1 MGTFAVLL
9 HEQEEESSARIR
21 KRLVDA
27 FAKSD
32 YFEFSEH
39 VYLVTGAPLTTDV
52 ADKLEITEDEQ
63 AFAAILSLNGS
74 YSGRSWSKLWEF
86 LRQADARR

>member
-1 MGTFAVLL
+1 M
-9 HEQEEESSARIR
+9 
-21 KRLVDA
+21 DA
-27 FAKSD
+27 FPESD
-32 YFEFSEH
+32 YYKFSEH

-52 ADKLEITEDEQ
+52 AEKLEITEDEQ